1 MNQKYPL
8 IGVALGPGDPELI
21 TVKGLKALQDAD
33 VIYYPASVVDG
44 DNIASFSKPILDAHA
59 LETECKP
66 LCFPMTGKN
75 REAFYQEAYE
85 VLNADVLAGKKV
97 VIVNEGDLLFY
108 STFGYVLAIAK
119 ADGMV
124 VEAISG
130 IPAFVASG
138 AAALTPIVEGN
149 TTFTV
154 IARPQSFEQI
164 KEAIDNK
171 CSVVVMKMKV
181 LKGWYDFLK
190 EEKCPF
196 TYIEKVGTAQ
206 QYITSDIDD
215 LKDRVLP
222 YFALIMFEGAWS

>member
-21 TVKGLKALQDAD
+21 TVKGLNALKNAD

-44 DNIASFSKPILDAHA
+44 DRIESFSKPILDAYN
-59 LETECKP
+59 LEVECKP

-85 VLNADVLAGKKV
+85 QLKADVILDKKV

-108 STFGYVLAIAK
+108 STFGYILALAQG
-119 ADGMV
+119 DGMI

-138 AAALTPIVEGN
+138 AASLMPIVEGD

-154 IARPQSFEQI
+154 IARPKSFDQI
-164 KEAIDNK
+164 KAELQK
-171 CSVVVMKMKV
+171 KSSVVVMKMKV
-181 LKGWYDFLK
+181 IKGWYEFLK
-190 EEKCPF
+190 SGDWEF
-196 TYIEKVGTAQ
+196 SYIEKVGTPQ
-206 QYITSDIDD
+206 QFVTSNIED
-215 LKDRVLP
+215 LHDREVP
-222 YFALIMFEGAWS
+222 YFALILLKKN